1 MKKISLISIILF
13 LIVATTITKNSTKK
27 IDKEIFDTKENIRLL
42 KDKFELVLLEYNY
55 LSSPKKIMDYQEKFF
70 ENDIFPNYFLEL
82 LFKKNN
88 YSRIILLYV
97 YVFTIIF

>member
-55 LSSPKKIMDYQEKFF
+55 LSSPKKIMEYQEKFF
-70 ENDIFPNYFLEL
+70 ENELIPIDIKNTKIINFDSNTIIIEEFV
-82 LFKKNN
+82 KKNN
-88 YSRIILLYV
+88 E
-97 YVFTIIF
+97 

>member
-55 LSSPKKIMDYQEKFF
+55 LSSPKKIMEYQEKFF
-70 ENDIFPNYFLEL
+70 ENELIPIDIKNTKIINFDSNTIMIEEFV
-82 LFKKNN
+82 KKNN
-88 YSRIILLYV
+88 E
-97 YVFTIIF
+97 

>member
-1 MKKISLISIILF
+1 MKKISLIAIILF

-55 LSSPKKIMDYQEKFF
+55 LSSPKKIMEYQEKFF
-70 ENDIFPNYFLEL
+70 ENELIPIDIKNTKIINFDSNTIIIEEFV
-82 LFKKNN
+82 KKNN
-88 YSRIILLYV
+88 E
-97 YVFTIIF
+97 

>member
-55 LSSPKKIMDYQEKFF
+55 LSSPKKIMEYQEKFF
-70 ENDIFPNYFLEL
+70 ENELIPIDIKNTKIINFDSNKIMIEEFV
-82 LFKKNN
+82 KKNN
-88 YSRIILLYV
+88 E
-97 YVFTIIF
+97 

>member
-1 MKKISLISIILF
+1 MKKISLIAIILF

-55 LSSPKKIMDYQEKFF
+55 LSSPKKIMEYQEKFF
-70 ENDIFPNYFLEL
+70 ENEL
-82 LFKKNN
+82 IPIEIKNTKKINFDSNTIMIEEFVRKNN
-88 YSRIILLYV
+88 E
-97 YVFTIIF
+97 

>member
-55 LSSPKKIMDYQEKFF
+55 LSSPKKIMEYQEKFF
-70 ENDIFPNYFLEL
+70 ENELIPIDI
-82 LFKKNN
+82 KNTK
-88 YSRIILLYV
+88 IINFDSY
-97 YVFTIIF
+97 TIMIEEFVRKIRK

>member
-42 KDKFELVLLEYNY
+42 KDK
-55 LSSPKKIMDYQEKFF
+55 
-70 ENDIFPNYFLEL
+70 
-82 LFKKNN
+82 
-88 YSRIILLYV
+88 
-97 YVFTIIF
+97 

>member
-1 MKKISLISIILF
+1 MKKISLIAIILF

-55 LSSPKKIMDYQEKFF
+55 LSSPKKIMEYQEKFF
-70 ENDIFPNYFLEL
+70 ENELIPIDIKNTKIINFDSNTIMIEEFVR
-82 LFKKNN
+82 KNN
-88 YSRIILLYV
+88 E
-97 YVFTIIF
+97 

>member
-55 LSSPKKIMDYQEKFF
+55 LSSPKKIMEYQEKFF
-70 ENDIFPNYFLEL
+70 ENELIPIDIKNTKIINFDSNTIMIEEFVR
-82 LFKKNN
+82 KNN
-88 YSRIILLYV
+88 E
-97 YVFTIIF
+97 